1 MPYFVILLG
10 FALFSVAAALGT
22 LLAWIW
28 RPLQPLFPFAWRAWL
43 WSTVGFVAA
52 NAALLAVLWL
62 ILVMGDHA
70 ASMSLMQKAAGIL
83 GALTAVLG
91 PFIASAVGLG
101 AGFLLGCFLAW
112 RAVRA
117 RMRVP
122 AA

>member
-10 FALFSVAAALGT
+10 FALFSAAAALGT
-22 LLAWIW
+22 LLAWLW

-52 NAALLAVLWL
+52 NAALLGVLWL
-62 ILVMGDHA
+62 ILLTGDHVT
-70 ASMSLMQKAAGIL
+70 SMTWTQKVVGIAG
-83 GALTAVLG
+83 AMTAVLG
-91 PFIASAVGLG
+91 PFVASALGLG

-112 RAVRA
+112 RAVGA
-117 RMRVP
+117 RLNAP